1 MMFFPTNDKKENSP
15 TERTL
20 SSKVNLGI

>member
-1 MMFFPTNDKKENSP
+1 MFFPTNDKKENSP